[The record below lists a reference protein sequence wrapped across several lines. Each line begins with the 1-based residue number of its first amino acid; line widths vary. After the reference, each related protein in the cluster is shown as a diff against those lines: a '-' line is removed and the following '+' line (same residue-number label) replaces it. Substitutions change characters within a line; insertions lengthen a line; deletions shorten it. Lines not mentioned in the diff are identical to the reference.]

1 MAEFQTTY
9 QNNMWRW
16 NKVLSTLLVIIAY
29 SAHKK
34 KEGERERERELQCI
48 IK

>member
-1 MAEFQTTY
+1 MAEFQTY
-9 QNNMWRW
+9 QNNMWKW

-29 SAHKK
+29 SAHKE
-34 KEGERERERELQCI
+34 KEGERERELQCI